1 MTYIFIAEMGL
12 KILVM
17 GPINYLW
24 DKMNYLDAG
33 VVLLSIIEMTVLNQG
48 GTGKKTSFNAFRSVR
63 IFRTFWVLWVAWLLK
78 GMKSMQLI
86 VAVIAWAMNS
96 FIYLAMLCFLFVFIY
111 ALLGMQLFGG
121 NMNPIPFKP
130 F

>member
-1 MTYIFIAEMGL
+1 MTLCVLINTVALAVDRYNIPTDQNDILTKINEILTYIFIGELGL
-12 KILVM
+12 KLFVL
-17 GPINYLW
+17 GPINYLR

-63 IFRTFWVLWVAWLLK
+63 IFRTFRVLRVARLLK

-86 VAVIAWAMNS
+86 VAVIA
-96 FIYLAMLCFLFVFIY
+96 
-111 ALLGMQLFGG
+111 
-121 NMNPIPFKP
+121 
-130 F
+130 